1 MEGLELGREGNNLRF
16 PTWLKMMLTQD
27 YSVSSSVQQS
37 SHFHILSM
45 CRKGESFLGCDLEEK
60 WPKKV
65 AHLFPFLCANP
76 VSHFYE
82 KKNKT
87 AFLQR
92 AAVWSC
98 ESGVPYH
105 IGSVITVRKESSPFR
120 IVLPLGEKK
129 KPIRSIGN
137 EMNIPRQMVG
147 VFSNAFYEGFLPS
160 PIITCPQD
168 SECEQLIDP
177 QWVLRAQ
184 ADVVCPPFLLLAV
197 CVSECYPSVHAFHG
211 FMWPAGWNSAMK
223 PGDEHCVCV
232 CWWGRAVPEAVLGL

>member
-1 MEGLELGREGNNLRF
+1 MCLISSAGQNRAGRLKALQPTQPREPFHSGTFCTILKNAAWASCVLWGRAFWPSQMEGLELGREGNNLRF

-105 IGSVITVRKESSPFR
+105 IGSVITVRKENSPFR
-120 IVLPLGEKK
+120 VVLPLGEKK
-129 KPIRSIGN
+129 KS
-137 EMNIPRQMVG
+137 Q
-147 VFSNAFYEGFLPS
+147 SDL
-160 PIITCPQD
+160 
-168 SECEQLIDP
+168 
-177 QWVLRAQ
+177 
-184 ADVVCPPFLLLAV
+184 
-197 CVSECYPSVHAFHG
+197 
-211 FMWPAGWNSAMK
+211 
-223 PGDEHCVCV
+223 
-232 CWWGRAVPEAVLGL
+232 

>member
-105 IGSVITVRKESSPFR
+105 IGSVITVRKENSPFR
-120 IVLPLGEKK
+120 VVLPLGEKK
-129 KPIRSIGN
+129 KANQIYRKWNEYPKADGWCIFKCILWRVSSFPYHYLSSGQWMWATDWPPVSAQSPGWRGLSPI
-137 EMNIPRQMVG
+137 
-147 VFSNAFYEGFLPS
+147 PS
-160 PIITCPQD
+160 PGG
-168 SECEQLIDP
+168 
-177 QWVLRAQ
+177 
-184 ADVVCPPFLLLAV
+184 V
-197 CVSECYPSVHAFHG
+197 CVWMLSISARFPWVHVTSWVEFCYETWRWAL
-211 FMWPAGWNSAMK
+211 
-223 PGDEHCVCV
+223 CV